1 MKNLNKVS
9 IALLAALAVG
19 CSTTGDCPFNRS
31 GEDCDRIIV
40 TAYLPP
46 VVAELDYKN
55 IPGSRNQV
63 IVQGGFQHALSVPGP
78 ETLQPVTQSVPSF
91 ALPPVPENA
100 IPDTESVFFA
110 FDRASIDPVE
120 MDKLDNLIHRI
131 EAKLIH
137 VRIEGHTDSKG
148 SARYNQKLSVKR
160 AKAVKNYL
168 VQHGIQAGKISIE
181 GLGESDP
188 AAPNDTEAHRI
199 KNRRADLIPFTEN

>member
-1 MKNLNKVS
+1 MKNLNKVP

-19 CSTTGDCPFNRS
+19 CSTTGSCPFNRS
-31 GEDCDRIIV
+31 GDDCDRIIV

-55 IPGSRNQV
+55 IRGSRNQV

-78 ETLQPVTQSVPSF
+78 ETLQPVTQPLQSF
-91 ALPPVPENA
+91 ALPPNA
-100 IPDTESVFFA
+100 IPETETVYFP

-131 EAKLIH
+131 ETKLIH
-137 VRIEGHTDSKG
+137 VRIEGHTDSQG
-148 SARYNQKLSVKR
+148 SARYNQKLSVNR
-160 AKAVKNYL
+160 AKAIKNYL

-188 AAPNDTEAHRI
+188 VVPNDTEAHRI
-199 KNRRADLIPFTEN
+199 KNRRADLIPVTEN